1 MGIKTK
7 LISLATFFIII
18 CMLSSCSV
26 RLTKS
31 AKASNGAF
39 HQQNSDGYNVLPS
52 LSGDFI
58 DSENR
63 YWAMFWQSNRSI
75 ITDGEYVVNST
86 NDVDDGTCDTTHCS
100 LREALYA
107 AYNNPGPDTISFN
120 IPSSDPGC
128 DASGICTIYPEI
140 TPLIIAGGE
149 TIIDGFSQ
157 PGATPNTNPIGQ
169 GLNAV
174 YKIVLDGALLPG
186 YPSGI
191 SIRSSGNLVRGL
203 VIQHF
208 NTGIE
213 VLDAFDNRIEGNFI
227 GTDAQGA
234 SGEGNLCEAVSIS
247 GIQGGQGSW
256 NNVVGGSTPQA
267 RNLISG
273 NVCGGVQIGP
283 GENNKV
289 QGNIIGPDASGTLPL
304 PNQGEGVR
312 VFNASNNNMIG
323 GQASGEANL
332 IAFNDGYGV
341 EIDGHFGAIGNT
353 ISSNRMHDNTDGGIL
368 LSSGGNAGMLAPE
381 IITATVTIAS
391 GTTCAACSIEVFS
404 DEDGEGANYEGT
416 TFADLSGIWSLEKPG
431 GFIGPNI
438 TATATDADGNTS
450 EFSTQANVS
459 GAFGKTAPD
468 NGASGVW
475 TSSTLIWSASSGATG
490 YDYCIDT
497 TNDNICNDWT
507 STGMNT
513 FVEISGLDLNT
524 TYFWHV
530 RAINSY
536 GTTYANGGP
545 TAYWHFTTLSGSIH
559 NTYLPLLRK

>member
-1 MGIKTK
+1 MGIKKK
-7 LISLATFFIII
+7 LISLVSFFIVICII
-18 CMLSSCSV
+18 SIGSE
-26 RLTKS
+26 RLAKS
-31 AKASNGAF
+31 AKASSGDF
-39 HQQNSDGYNVLPS
+39 PQQNSERNYVLPS
-52 LSGDFI
+52 FPGDSTGR
-58 DSENR
+58 DNQD
-63 YWAMFWQSNRSI
+63 WAKFWLGNESI

-86 NDVDDGTCDTTHCS
+86 NDEDDGNCNPTHCS

-107 AYNNPGPDTISFN
+107 AYYNPGPDTISFN
-120 IPSSDPGC
+120 IPSDDPGC
-128 DASGICTIYPEI
+128 DASGICTIFPEV
-140 TPLIIAGGE
+140 TLPIIADGE
-149 TIIDGFSQ
+149 TTIDGFSQ
-157 PGATPNTNPIGQ
+157 PGATPNTNPFGQ

-174 YKIVLDGALLPG
+174 YKIVLDGELLLG

-191 SIRSSGNLVRGL
+191 SIRTSGNLVRGL

-213 VLDAFDNRIEGNFI
+213 VLDADHNRIEGNFI

-234 SGEGNLCEAVSIS
+234 SGEGNHCEAVSIS

-256 NNVVGGSTPQA
+256 NNMVGGSAPQA

-273 NVCGGVQIGP
+273 NDCGGVEIGA

-289 QGNIIGPDASGTLPL
+289 QGNIIGTDASGTLPL

-341 EIDGHFGAIGNT
+341 EIDGHYGAIGNT
-353 ISSNRMHDNTDGGIL
+353 ISRNRIHDNTDGGIL
-368 LSSGGNAGMLAPE
+368 LSSGGNAGMVAPE
-381 IITATVTIAS
+381 ILTATVTIVS
-391 GTTCAACSIEVFS
+391 GTTCTACSIEVFS
-404 DEDGEGANYEGT
+404 DEDGEGAIYEGT
-416 TFADLSGIWSLEKPG
+416 TMADSSGIWSFEKLG

-438 TATATDADGNTS
+438 TTTATDANGNTS

-459 GAFGKTAPD
+459 GSFEKTAPD
-468 NGASGVW
+468 NSASGIW
-475 TSSTLIWSASSGATG
+475 TNTTLIWSASSGAVS

-497 TNDNICNDWT
+497 TNDNTCNDWI

-513 FVEISGLDLNT
+513 FVEMSGLDLST

-530 RAINSY
+530 RANNSY
-536 GTTYANGGP
+536 GTTYANGSIN
-545 TAYWHFTTLSGSIH
+545 AYWHFTTVSELIY
-559 NTYLPLLRK
+559 NTYLPFLRK